1 MRKPILLLLP
11 HEPLLLLP
19 GNAAVGRWFWMP
31 ARAVPL
37 VGWLEEDRG
46 RVRAV
51 HVDRLRERYGDW
63 LANCQPDNFPDAR
76 GRVHPNRATPV
87 ATIEGIVEIVLLLT
101 GTPPRYSV
109 YDVIMLGQFETGK
122 VRKSQEEWDSVLAGL
137 GVPGRLG
144 RPAGA
149 PGQVGGWD

>member
-1 MRKPILLLLP
+1 MLRAAVTACAQPILLLLP

-51 HVDRLRERYGDW
+51 HVDRLRERYGNW

-101 GTPPRYSV
+101 GTTSSW
-109 YDVIMLGQFETGK
+109 EA
-122 VRKSQEEWDSVLAGL
+122 VR
-137 GVPGRLG
+137 
-144 RPAGA
+144 
-149 PGQVGGWD
+149 